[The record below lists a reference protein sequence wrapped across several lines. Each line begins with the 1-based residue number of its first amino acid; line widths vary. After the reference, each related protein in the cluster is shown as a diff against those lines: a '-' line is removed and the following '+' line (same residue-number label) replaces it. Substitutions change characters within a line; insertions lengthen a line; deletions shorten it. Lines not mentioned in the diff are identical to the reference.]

1 MREFTHSLI
10 NLVVLDKHSPKA
22 SLDPPQCRRYV
33 SSTQLGT
40 RRAWVSWHDRFF
52 WTLAGSKLSAA
63 FLSWTRFENGSHL
76 VPNSTIEAWLPS
88 VGCKDVLVSLDVD
101 VLRIDLVLQE
111 HNNTTWKYR
120 YYKPPQPPKMAC
132 RLMRSTPTRYQW
144 RHRMPKITGLKP
156 KNSSRLGWQPHFFW
170 RGPSFGSCWFFRTWS
185 SKILNTPAHRDVFF
199 VFAGTSSDI
208 VACR

>member
-1 MREFTHSLI
+1 MCLPPNLARGAPGSAGMIGFFERWLAAHCLLHS
-10 NLVVLDKHSPKA
+10 
-22 SLDPPQCRRYV
+22 
-33 SSTQLGT
+33 
-40 RRAWVSWHDRFF
+40 F
-52 WTLAGSKLSAA
+52 
-63 FLSWTRFENGSHL
+63 SWTRFENGSHL